1 MSTQTE
7 LTSVLKKYFGF
18 SSFRDNQ
25 QDIITSIIN
34 NNNNLVIMPT
44 GGGKSLCYQ
53 MSAICMEGMAIIVS
67 PLIASPIVEKLPDV
81 LASTKNSLFLFFII
95 TVPD

>member
-34 NNNNLVIMPT
+34 HNNNLVIMPT

-53 MSAICMEGMAIIVS
+53 MSAFAWKVWLLLFTVDCFD
-67 PLIASPIVEKLPDV
+67 EK
-81 LASTKNSLFLFFII
+81 SS
-95 TVPD
+95 